1 MYENSFAGQM
11 PQPANNLWVGNN
23 YSSGYSQMSRN
34 NYSPMQQN
42 PQMQNQRQPINN
54 ILEVMGPES
63 AQAYQVGPNSR
74 VILMDTNRPVFYF
87 KQSDDSGY
95 SQTKAY
101 SFKEIPLMQEEI
113 IQTQA
118 QDVSDFVTKTE
129 FNEFK
134 QLMEDL
140 VMKNE

>member
-1 MYENSFAGQM
+1 MYENSFGTM

-34 NYSPMQQN
+34 NYPQQ
-42 PQMQNQRQPINN
+42 QQMMQNQRQSINN
-54 ILEVMGPES
+54 VLEVMGPES

-74 VILMDTNRPVFYF
+74 VVLMDINRPVFYV
-87 KQSDDSGY
+87 KKSDDSGY
-95 SQTKAY
+95 SETKA
-101 SFKEIPLMQEEI
+101 FKFEEIPLMQQEI

-118 QDVSDFVTKTE
+118 QNIDDFVTKTE

-134 QLMEDL
+134 KLMEEL
-140 VMKNE
+140 VMKDE

>member
-1 MYENSFAGQM
+1 MYENSSAGQM

-42 PQMQNQRQPINN
+42 PQMQSQRQPINN
-54 ILEVMGPES
+54 VLEVMGPES